1 YLRLFLQMGYRHVD
15 TASGY
20 HDEVLLREA
29 LEDALRIQNCLSFWQ
44 SSALGFVYLFI
55 THRPLGLKKGSKV
68 PLTEISILPF
78 EMRSTRAT
86 LEYCVQQGFTKCVG
100 VGNFSVSSLQE
111 LIFFAQ
117 LPPAVNQE
125 SIPSRTI

>member
-1 YLRLFLQMGYRHVD
+1 MKDHYSETGGTMGYRHVD

-29 LEDALRIQNCLSFWQ
+29 LEDALRIQNC
-44 SSALGFVYLFI
+44 ALGFVYLFI